1 MARTKA
7 ISKKKGDVK
16 KQKKPKQAVNT
27 ATKLSTAGI
36 PVTTSK
42 KATPKKRS
50 KQADKKSTM
59 LTPEERHQKI
69 AIAAYY
75 RAEKRAFQ
83 CKCCERDWFDA
94 EAEIDSMS

>member
-1 MARTKA
+1 MARTKT

-16 KQKKPKQAVNT
+16 KQKLPKQAVNST
-27 ATKLSTAGI
+27 KKLSAAGV
-36 PVTTSK
+36 PVTTAK
-42 KATPKKRS
+42 KATPKKRL

-59 LTPEERHQKI
+59 LTAEERHQKI

-75 RAEKRAFQ
+75 RAEKRNFQ

-94 EAEIDSMS
+94 VAEIDGMS